1 MIAPLTRVRVSENR
15 WVRDAMDA
23 HPHPTSLRVDLV
35 EACELVRAGLE
46 TMLAPY
52 DVTLAPAGAG
62 EEPDRPAITLYDVP
76 GSTLS
81 SQAMDYLTSR
91 PESGRLV
98 LYAWDI
104 RPEAVGT
111 ALAAGAAGVVSKSL
125 GAASLVEALQ
135 RVAMGDTVV
144 RGRRATPSPEVAN
157 AELTR
162 REAQV
167 LGLIA
172 SGMSN
177 ADIARATDLSINS
190 VKTYIRGAYQK
201 IGARNRSQA
210 LLWALHHGCVSDAS
224 LAAPPLAA
232 RRGRRPSMTQAG

>member
-1 MIAPLTRVRVSENR
+1 MERPLRRT
-15 WVRDAMDA
+15 
-23 HPHPTSLRVDLV
+23 PLRVDLV

-46 TMLAPY
+46 AMLAPHG
-52 DVTLAPAGAG
+52 VLVSSSGAQPRAGQAP
-62 EEPDRPAITLYDVP
+62 DITLYDVP

-81 SQAMDYLTSR
+81 PQALDYLTSQ
-91 PESGRLV
+91 PLGGRLV

-104 RPEAVGT
+104 RPEAVGS
-111 ALAAGAAGVVSKSL
+111 ALAAGVGGYLSKTLNAA
-125 GAASLVEALQ
+125 ALVDALH
-135 RVAMGDTVV
+135 RIALGDTIV
-144 RGRRATPSPEVAN
+144 RGRRVAPSPEIAN

-177 ADIARATDLSINS
+177 ADIARATNLSINS

-201 IGARNRSQA
+201 IGARNRAQA
-210 LLWALHHGCVSDAS
+210 LLWALHNGCISDAS
-224 LAAPPLAA
+224 LAHPPIAA
-232 RRGRRPSMTQAG
+232 RRGRRPVLSPTA

>member
-1 MIAPLTRVRVSENR
+1 MERL
-15 WVRDAMDA
+15 
-23 HPHPTSLRVDLV
+23 PHRQPLRVDLV

-46 TMLAPY
+46 GMLAPY
-52 DVTLAPAGAG
+52 GIVLNTVGTGRESA
-62 EEPDRPAITLYDVP
+62 EPTAITLYDVP

-81 SQAMDYLTSR
+81 SEALEFLTTR
-91 PESGRLV
+91 PGGGRLV
-98 LYAWDI
+98 LYSWDI
-104 RPEAVGT
+104 RPDAVGA
-111 ALAAGAAGVVSKSL
+111 ALAAGASGFLSKSL
-125 GAASLVEALQ
+125 SGASLVDALQ

-144 RGRRATPSPEVAN
+144 RGRRVTPSQEIAN

-177 ADIARATDLSINS
+177 SDIARATDLSINS

-201 IGARNRSQA
+201 IGAKNRSQA
-210 LLWALHHGCVSDAS
+210 LLWALHNGCVSDSS

-232 RRGRRPSMTQAG
+232 RRGRRPVVTSVN